1 MKLIEMK
8 RVVDFLCETGH
19 SENTVVVSLNE
30 PSIGGSAA
38 STVES
43 IFSGFDW
50 DKGKVFIRVSDQVCR
65 KGRTLKDEKEIEIWK
80 YSSPRAFYT
89 CPHCGEIIKKDSKFC
104 SSCGQKVKFNPKAEP
119 ADSYKKETAEN
130 K

>member
-8 RVVDFLCETGH
+8 RAVDFLCETGH

-38 STVES
+38 SAVEN

-50 DKGKVFIRVSDQVCR
+50 DKGKVFIGVKDRICR
-65 KGRTLKDEKEIEIWK
+65 KGRSLKDEKEMVIWK
-80 YSSPRAFYT
+80 YSSARTFYT
-89 CPHCGEIIKKDSKFC
+89 CPNCENIIKKDSNYC
-104 SSCGQKVKFNPKAEP
+104 SSCGQKVKFNPNAEP
-119 ADSYKKETAEN
+119 VDSYKKVN
-130 K
+130 KGNT